1 MTTCR
6 DLADFLMDY
15 LDGELPEVQRD
26 EFERHLH
33 ACPPCVAYLETY
45 KQTVRLGKSVCQ
57 GPDEPVPDDVPEQLV
72 RAVLAARRKLP

>member
-1 MTTCR
+1 MTCR
-6 DLADFLMDY
+6 ELVEFLMEY
-15 LDGELPEVQRD
+15 IEEELPGGQRE

-57 GPDEPVPDDVPEQLV
+57 GPDEPVPKDVPEQLV
-72 RAVLAARRKLP
+72 QAVLAARRKIR